1 LSKEEIDSGEATKVG
16 DFPMKMS
23 PLKGITQGGVK
34 PFIATGGMGLVTG
47 LDESE
52 RSAVALHP
60 EAFITYKMT
69 YGCKHCGKEWT
80 KISAETKP
88 LPRDYVID
96 EAEKTDADAEVEAE
110 GAREEEYVR
119 EER

>member
-1 LSKEEIDSGEATKVG
+1 LSKEEVDSSEATKVG

-23 PLKGITQGGVK
+23 PVRGITQGGVA
-34 PFIATGGMGLVTG
+34 PFNARGVIR

-52 RSAVALHP
+52 KNAIALHP

-69 YGCKHCGKEWT
+69 YSCKHCGKEWT
-80 KISAETKP
+80 KISVEAKP
-88 LPRDYVID
+88 LPRDYVVD
-96 EAEKTDADAEVEAE
+96 EAEKTDADTEVESE
-110 GAREEEYVR
+110 EAREEEYVR